1 MAVFIA
7 LIAILGLMV
16 GSYLGVVADRL
27 PRDEPT
33 STGRSHCDACGADL
47 RWFELIPVVSWVLQG
62 GRCRRCRASITL
74 TPLLMELATGAL
86 FGGVAARFGADIQTA
101 AFLVLVAVLVP
112 LSLIDLRVHRLP
124 RQLIYV
130 GGAVGAPLL
139 VVAAIVADE
148 PQRIW
153 WAAVGAAGA
162 LAFFLALYLGWSGG
176 MGDGDVR
183 LAALLGMNLGW
194 IGLMHVPV
202 GLFLGFL
209 AGAVVGVVAMAR
221 GGGRKTAVPFGPFMA
236 LGAMAVVFWGHP
248 LIRLWLGD

>member
-1 MAVFIA
+1 MFIT
-7 LIAILGLMV
+7 LIAILGLLV
-16 GSYLGVVADRL
+16 GSYLGVVADRV

-47 RWFELIPVVSWVLQG
+47 RWFELIPLVSWLVQR
-62 GRCRRCRASITL
+62 GRCRRCGVWITWS
-74 TPLLMELATGAL
+74 PLLLEVASGGL
-86 FGGVAARFGADIQTA
+86 FAAIAARFGVEWETA
-101 AFLVLVAVLVP
+101 AFLVLVATLIP
-112 LSLIDLRVHRLP
+112 LSVIDLRTHRLP
-124 RQLIYV
+124 RQLIYFA
-130 GGAVGAPLL
+130 GGLGAPLL
-139 VVAAIVADE
+139 VVAALVADE

-153 WAAVGAAGA
+153 WAAIGAGGA
-162 LAFFLALYLGWSGG
+162 LVFFLALYLGWSGG

-183 LAALLGMNLGW
+183 LAGLLGMYLGW

-236 LGAMAVVFWGHP
+236 VGALVVIFWGHP
-248 LIRLWLGD
+248 IIRLWLGD

>member
-1 MAVFIA
+1 MFIA
-7 LIAILGLMV
+7 FVAVLGLLV

-33 STGRSHCDACGADL
+33 STGRSHCDACGAEL
-47 RWFELIPVVSWVLQG
+47 RWFELIPVASWLLQK
-62 GRCRRCRASITL
+62 GRCRRCGASITL
-74 TPLLMELATGAL
+74 APLLMELVTAGL
-86 FGGVAARFGADIQTA
+86 FAAIAARFGAELETA
-101 AFLVLVAVLVP
+101 AFILLVAVLIP
-112 LSLIDLRVHRLP
+112 LSVIDLRTHRLP
-124 RQLIYV
+124 RQLIYFC
-130 GGAVGAPLL
+130 GALGAPLL
-139 VVAAIVADE
+139 VVAALVAHE
-148 PQRIW
+148 PERIW
-153 WAAVGAAGA
+153 WAGVGAGGA

-183 LAALLGMNLGW
+183 LAALLGMYLGW

-236 LGAMAVVFWGHP
+236 VGAMVVVFWGHP
-248 LIRLWLGD
+248 IIRLWLGD